1 MVSSED
7 GHKDKF
13 TYIASL
19 LKKYAS
25 MNSKPTKE
33 TFPELPTM
41 VIWTRFGLALFY
53 GLWVGLAGDHAP
65 GSTPGTSLMLGLNFV
80 TFLPVFY
87 CNTCTYQNAKGVSG
101 TCVSCDVRIFECIA
115 LSWCLNCSLT
125 VPLLYSLIYCSL

>member
-41 VIWTRFGLALFY
+41 VIWTRFVLALFY

-65 GSTPGTSLMLGLNFV
+65 GSTPGTSLMLGINFV

-87 CNTCTYQNAKGVSG
+87 CNTCT
-101 TCVSCDVRIFECIA
+101 F
-115 LSWCLNCSLT
+115 
-125 VPLLYSLIYCSL
+125 